1 MPGTDCFKHFF
12 SFFNPHSSL
21 MKYVL
26 LLFLMLQLEKLRLVE
41 AQLLAQGILL
51 VNGRAKIQTQE
62 SVLLIVFLHIVWPL
76 DTQVT

>member
-1 MPGTDCFKHFF
+1 
-12 SFFNPHSSL
+12 

-26 LLFLMLQLEKLRLVE
+26 LLFLMLQLEKLMLVE

-62 SVLLIVFLHIVWPL
+62 SVLLIVFLHIV
-76 DTQVT
+76 

>member
-1 MPGTDCFKHFF
+1 
-12 SFFNPHSSL
+12 

-51 VNGRAKIQTQE
+51 VNGRARIQTQE
-62 SVLLIVFLHIVWPL
+62 SVLLTISLHIVWPL